1 MHQLWPISVCVVV
14 YNIPSGSRQQ
24 AFVEGALGDGD
35 RTANE
40 RDAKCN
46 LRKSAVAK
54 SVRALQVKGDFAALD
69 VERLKLSLSLSP
81 TRMISAFEHVLLVSV
96 SLPGARLFCTQL
108 QYIVGLQFSVRRG
121 GEVKRARHI
130 ALDEIIL

>member
-1 MHQLWPISVCVVV
+1 
-14 YNIPSGSRQQ
+14 
-24 AFVEGALGDGD
+24 
-35 RTANE
+35 
-40 RDAKCN
+40 
-46 LRKSAVAK
+46 
-54 SVRALQVKGDFAALD
+54 
-69 VERLKLSLSLSP
+69 
-81 TRMISAFEHVLLVSV
+81 MISAFEHVLLVSV